1 MFTYLQHS
9 DPTVPYYREVRI
21 TRPVL
26 LVSPN
31 LVLTRSQKS
40 WTFVRGALATVD
52 RPVFGWIGEFFWHG
66 VSSAL
71 RTMFRLFG
79 CLIFDGYSQ
88 INHHHVAHHFFVT
101 VPFCE
106 HSFARSSLLSH

>member
-21 TRPVL
+21 TTPVF
-26 LVSPN
+26 LVSPD

-52 RPVFGWIGEFFWHG
+52 RPVFGWIGEFFWNG
-66 VSSAL
+66 VSDSSRTLFAL
-71 RTMFRLFG
+71 LGSLTLDRH
-79 CLIFDGYSQ
+79 SQ

-106 HSFARSSLLSH
+106 HNLARSSLLSH